1 VRAVFFG
8 ANLIFI
14 LSSAAALFSKSL
26 RKRWSLSAFHWLLAG
41 CVWGA
46 SAVSSIL
53 EQGNNPRYLVPLQ
66 TAAAFWVLWVV
77 WTTWQAVRAARRD
90 NHKIKQG

>member
-1 VRAVFFG
+1 M
-8 ANLIFI
+8 
-14 LSSAAALFSKSL
+14 AALFSKVL
-26 RKRWSLSAFHWLLAG
+26 RKRWSLSAFHWLVAG

-66 TAAAFWVLWVV
+66 TAAAFWALWVV
-77 WTTWQAVRAARRD
+77 WTTWRNRRAGRSDRQM
-90 NHKIKQG
+90 KEQG